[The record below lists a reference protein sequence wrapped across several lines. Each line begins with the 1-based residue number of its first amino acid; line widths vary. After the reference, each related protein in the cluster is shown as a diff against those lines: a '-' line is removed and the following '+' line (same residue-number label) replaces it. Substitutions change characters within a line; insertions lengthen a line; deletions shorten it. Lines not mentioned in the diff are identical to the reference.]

1 MKKVDRLEIEN
12 KILRESLEQIR
23 QAVEKF
29 DQIPFTERYTTEHM
43 IGCIVSARYYSDYK
57 ERLEKELKRE
67 GKKRFHIKMREE
79 MEKSQRQTEEGGG
92 QSDYKRL

>member
-29 DQIPFTERYTTEHM
+29 DQIPFTGRYTTENM